1 MADMKV
7 QCLEGASEAFEDV
20 ERAESSPGEDE

>member
-7 QCLEGASEAFEDV
+7 QCLEGVSEAFEDV